1 MVGQQQKQERRFVV
15 SLKKKKT
22 LLLSQVMVRFLL
34 VLILGISIM
43 SCSPLHQKVE
53 CVFSNQSEEGFV
65 KVKLKLLSNYLMCQ
79 ITSVTNQDRTLPIDT
94 LTKD

>member
-1 MVGQQQKQERRFVV
+1 MVEQLQKQEKKVV
-15 SLKKKKT
+15 KSLRKKRAH
-22 LLLSQVMVRFLL
+22 LSLQVMALFLL
-34 VLILGISIM
+34 VLILGILTM
-43 SCSPLHQKVE
+43 SCSPLHPKVE
-53 CVFSNQSEEGFV
+53 CEFSNQSEEGFV